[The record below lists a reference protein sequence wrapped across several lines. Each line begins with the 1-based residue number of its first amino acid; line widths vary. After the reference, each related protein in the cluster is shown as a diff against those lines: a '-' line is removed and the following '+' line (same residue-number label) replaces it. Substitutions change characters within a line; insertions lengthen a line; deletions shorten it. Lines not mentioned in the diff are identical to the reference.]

1 MNESIARFGSGL
13 SFLGRLL
20 LAYIYVTSGWSK
32 ITSYAAT
39 AEYMNTYGVP
49 GELLPLVIAVELG
62 GGLLIA
68 FGLLTRLTALVMAA
82 FTIATAIFFHT
93 DFSDSAQMIN
103 FNKNLAMAGGFLVLA
118 AFGPGRW
125 SVDDWHR
132 IRRAARLGL

>member
-13 SFLGRLL
+13 SFIGRLL
-20 LAYIYVTSGWSK
+20 LAYMFVASGWAK

-39 AEYMNTYGVP
+39 SQYMELHGVP
-49 GELLPLVIAVELG
+49 VSLLPLVIAVELG

-68 FGLLTRLTALVMAA
+68 FGVLTRLTALVMAA
-82 FTIATAIFFHT
+82 FTIATALFFHS
-93 DFSDSAQMIN
+93 DFGDPAQAIH
-103 FNKNLAMAGGFLVLA
+103 FDKNLTIAGGFLVLA

-132 IRRAARLGL
+132 LRMAARLGL